1 LSRAIFLCQPDFL
14 CAGTKFDQRLQIRDL
29 LFAPEV
35 LLFKFKVFMEVY
47 FQLITDAEALRKAVE
62 DLSKYDFLG
71 FDTETTELDPYD
83 GDIRLVQL
91 AAPDSVRVIDLK
103 PFRENGGVKTNP
115 DLEPLRRLLAANIPV
130 KIAHN
135 AKFDA
140 KWVKHHLGVELGG
153 VFDTYIS
160 SQLASAGDTDHR
172 HSLAEVVSRYLNQ
185 DLDKTEQISNWAGEL
200 SQSQLEYAA
209 KDAAILL
216 PLRERLAEKLKQ
228 EELERCAEIE
238 FESINPIVWMELA
251 GVNLDKELWRA
262 HLEQIGRKQA
272 HLADDLQDMLSAG
285 AVQTSLFGRTEIN
298 LDSQQQV
305 LESLQ
310 RIGVP
315 IGESTRHEVLEKLAP
330 LHPPVEKLIEYRA
343 VQKQLTSFGENILE
357 YIKPATGRI
366 HADFRQIGA
375 PTGRFSCSHPNL
387 QQVPH
392 EEEYRRCF
400 SAPPG
405 KKLIIAD
412 YSQIELRILAD
423 FSDDRH
429 LIEAFKS
436 GADFHRETAAQVFGV
451 KPEDVTPAQRT
462 FAKRLNF
469 GVVYGIGAS
478 RFADLTKIGESE
490 AEQMLRRYF
499 NNYRGL
505 DTWLRNTANEV
516 IQNRVARTGSGRL
529 MRFRFDPDNPAA
541 VGSARRVG
549 KNMPIQGTSADILKR
564 AMRLLYNDL
573 KDTTANLVNV
583 VHDEIVVEA
592 GESEAETAAQI
603 VEKAMVA
610 AGEEFVS
617 KVPIKV
623 EIKIADDWAAK

>member
-1 LSRAIFLCQPDFL
+1 
-14 CAGTKFDQRLQIRDL
+14 
-29 LFAPEV
+29 
-35 LLFKFKVFMEVY
+35 MEVY
-47 FQLITDAEALRKAVE
+47 FQLITDAESLHKAVE
-62 DLSKYDFLG
+62 DLSKYDFIG
-71 FDTETTELDPYD
+71 FDTETTELDPYL

-103 PFRENGGVKTNP
+103 AFRDGGDLKTNP
-115 DLEPLRRLLAANIPV
+115 DLEPLRRLLEARIPV

-140 KWVKHHLGVELGG
+140 KWVKHHLGIELGG
-153 VFDTYIS
+153 VFDTYLA

-172 HSLAEVVSRYLNQ
+172 HSLAETVLRYLNQ
-185 DLDKTEQISNWAGEL
+185 EIDKSEQISDWANEL

-216 PLRERLAEKLKQ
+216 PLQERLSDKLRQ
-228 EELERCAEIE
+228 EELQRVADIE
-238 FESINPIVWMELA
+238 FESILPIVAMELA
-251 GVNLDKELWRA
+251 GVNLDQTLWRA
-262 HLEQIGRKQA
+262 HLEQIGKKQE

-285 AVQTSLFGRTEIN
+285 AIQTSLFGRTEIN

-305 LESLQ
+305 LEALQ

-330 LHPPVEKLIEYRA
+330 LHPSVEKLIEYRG
-343 VQKQLTSFGENILE
+343 VQKQLTSFGENILG
-357 YIKPATGRI
+357 YISPTTGRI

-392 EEEYRRCF
+392 ETEYRRCF
-400 SAPPG
+400 SAPSG

-423 FSDDRH
+423 FSNDER

-436 GADFHRETAAQVFGV
+436 GADFHRETASQVFGI
-451 KPEDVTPAQRT
+451 KPEEVTSAQRS

-516 IQNRVARTGSGRL
+516 LQNRVVRTGSGRM
-529 MRFRFDPDNPAA
+529 MRFRFDPDNPGA

-564 AMRLLYNDL
+564 AMRLLYDDL
-573 KDTTANLVNV
+573 KQTSAQLVNV
-583 VHDEIVVEA
+583 IHDEVVVES
-592 GESEAETAAQI
+592 SEQEANETARI
-603 VEKAMVA
+603 VEQAMTA

-623 EIKIADDWAAK
+623 EIKIADDWGK

>member
-1 LSRAIFLCQPDFL
+1 
-14 CAGTKFDQRLQIRDL
+14 
-29 LFAPEV
+29 
-35 LLFKFKVFMEVY
+35 MEVY
-47 FQLITDAEALRKAVE
+47 FQLITDAESLHKAVE
-62 DLSKYDFLG
+62 DLSKYDFIG
-71 FDTETTELDPYD
+71 FDTETTELDPYL

-103 PFRENGGVKTNP
+103 AFRDGGDLKTNSA
-115 DLEPLRRLLAANIPV
+115 LEPLRRLLEARIPV

-140 KWVKHHLGVELGG
+140 KWIKHHLGIELGG
-153 VFDTYIS
+153 VFDTYLA
-160 SQLASAGDTDHR
+160 SQLASAGDPDHR
-172 HSLAEVVSRYLNQ
+172 HSLAETVLRYLNQ
-185 DLDKTEQISNWAGEL
+185 EVDKTEQISDWAGEL
-200 SQSQLEYAA
+200 SRAQLEYAA

-216 PLRERLAEKLKQ
+216 PLQERLSDKLRQ
-228 EELERCAEIE
+228 EELQRVADIE
-238 FESINPIVWMELA
+238 FESILPIVAMELA
-251 GVNLDKELWRA
+251 GVNLDQTLWRA
-262 HLEQIGRKQA
+262 HLEQIGRKQE

-285 AVQTSLFGRTEIN
+285 AIQTSLFGRTEIN

-305 LESLQ
+305 LEALQ

-330 LHPPVEKLIEYRA
+330 LHPSVEKLIEYRG

-357 YIKPATGRI
+357 YISPTTGRI

-392 EEEYRRCF
+392 DTEYRRCF
-400 SAPPG
+400 SAPAG
-405 KKLIIAD
+405 RKLIIAD

-423 FSDDRH
+423 FSNDGR

-436 GADFHRETAAQVFGV
+436 GADFHRETAAQVFGIR
-451 KPEDVTPAQRT
+451 PEEVTPAQRS

-516 IQNRVARTGSGRL
+516 LQNRVARTGSGRM
-529 MRFRFDPDNPAA
+529 MRFRFDPDNPSA

-564 AMRLLYNDL
+564 AMRLLYDDL
-573 KDTTANLVNV
+573 KQSSAQLVNV
-583 VHDEIVVEA
+583 IHDEVVVES
-592 GESEAETAAQI
+592 GEQEANETARI
-603 VEKAMVA
+603 VEKAMTA

-623 EIKIADDWAAK
+623 EIKIADDWGK

>member
-1 LSRAIFLCQPDFL
+1 
-14 CAGTKFDQRLQIRDL
+14 
-29 LFAPEV
+29 
-35 LLFKFKVFMEVY
+35 MEVY
-47 FQLITDAEALRKAVE
+47 FQLITDAESLKKAVE
-62 DLSKYDFLG
+62 DLSKYDFIG
-71 FDTETTELDPYD
+71 FDTETTELDPHD

-91 AAPDSVRVIDLK
+91 AAPDSVRIIDLK
-103 PFRENGGVKTNP
+103 AFREDGDLKTNP
-115 DLEPLRRLLAANIPV
+115 ALDPLRRLLEAQLPV

-140 KWVKHHLGVELGG
+140 KWIKYHLGAELGG
-153 VFDTYIS
+153 VFDTYLA
-160 SQLASAGDTDHR
+160 SQLASAGDSDHR
-172 HSLAEVVSRYLNQ
+172 HSLAETVSRYLNQ
-185 DLDKTEQISNWAGEL
+185 ELDKTQQVSDWAGEL

-216 PLRERLAEKLKQ
+216 PLQERIAEKLKQ
-228 EELERCAEIE
+228 DELERCARIE
-238 FESINPIVWMELA
+238 FESILPIVAMELA
-251 GVNLDKELWRA
+251 GVNLDKVLWRA
-262 HLEQIGRKQA
+262 HLEHVGKKQA
-272 HLADDLQDMLSAG
+272 HLADDLQDMLSVG
-285 AVQTSLFGRTEIN
+285 AIQSSLFGRTEIN

-305 LESLQ
+305 LEALQ
-310 RIGVP
+310 QIGVP
-315 IGESTRHEVLEKLAP
+315 IGDSTRHEVLEKLAP
-330 LHPPVEKLIEYRA
+330 LHPSVEKLIEYRG

-357 YIKPATGRI
+357 YIKPGTGRI

-400 SAPPG
+400 NAPPG
-405 KKLIIAD
+405 RKLIVAD

-423 FSDDRH
+423 FSNDQH

-451 KPEDVTPAQRT
+451 DPEDVTSAQRT

-478 RFADLTKIGESE
+478 RFADLTKIGQSE

-505 DTWLRNTANEV
+505 DTWLRNTANDV
-516 IQNRVARTGSGRL
+516 IQNRMARTGSGRL

-541 VGSARRVG
+541 VGSAKRVG

-564 AMRLLYNDL
+564 ALRLLYNDL
-573 KDTTANLVNV
+573 KGTSAQLVNV
-583 VHDEIVVEA
+583 IHDEIVVEA
-592 GESEAETAAQI
+592 GEEEAPDVAQI
-603 VEKAMVA
+603 LEKAMIA
-610 AGEEFVS
+610 AGEEFVT

-623 EIKIADDWAAK
+623 EIKIADDWGK

>member
-1 LSRAIFLCQPDFL
+1 MSAALHTIYYSRRKIYYSSS
-14 CAGTKFDQRLQIRDL
+14 T
-29 LFAPEV
+29 E
-35 LLFKFKVFMEVY
+35 FMEVY
-47 FQLITDAEALRKAVE
+47 FQLITDAASLQKAAE
-62 DLSKYDFLG
+62 ELSGYDFLG
-71 FDTETTELDPYD
+71 FDTETTELDPFD
-83 GDIRLVQL
+83 GEIRLVQL
-91 AAPDSVRVIDLK
+91 AAPDSVRIVDLK
-103 PFRENGGVKTNP
+103 AFRPGGGGDLKTNP
-115 DLEPLRRLLAANIPV
+115 DLEPLRRLLEAKIPV

-153 VFDTYIS
+153 VFDTYLAG
-160 SQLASAGDTDHR
+160 QLISAGDTDRR
-172 HSLAEVVSRYLNQ
+172 HSLADTVFNYLNQ
-185 DLDKTEQISNWAGEL
+185 ELDKTEQISDWSGEL

-209 KDAAILL
+209 RDAAILL
-216 PLRERLAEKLKQ
+216 PLREKMAEKLKQ
-228 EELERCAEIE
+228 DELERCAEIE
-238 FESINPIVWMELA
+238 FESIGPIVAMELA
-251 GVNLDKELWRA
+251 GINLDKELWRA
-262 HLEQIGRKQA
+262 HLEQIGKKQA

-285 AVQTSLFGRTEIN
+285 AIQSSLFGRAEIN

-315 IGESTRHEVLEKLAP
+315 IGESTRHEILEKLAP
-330 LHPPVEKLIEYRA
+330 LHPAVEKLIEYRA
-343 VQKQLTSFGENILE
+343 VQKSLTSFGENILE
-357 YIKPATGRI
+357 YIRPATGRI

-392 EEEYRRCF
+392 DDEYRRCF
-400 SAPPG
+400 CAPKG
-405 KKLIIAD
+405 RKLIIAD

-423 FSDDRH
+423 FSDDQN
-429 LIEAFKS
+429 LINAFKS

-451 KPEDVTPAQRT
+451 KAEDVTPAQRT

-478 RFADLTKIGESE
+478 RFADLTKIGETE

-505 DTWLRNTANEV
+505 DGWLRNTANEV
-516 IQNRVARTGSGRL
+516 VQNRVVRTGSGRL
-529 MRFRFDPDNPAA
+529 MRFRFDPDNIQA
-541 VGSARRVG
+541 VASSKRVG

-564 AMRLLYNDL
+564 AMRLLYDDL
-573 KDTTANLVNV
+573 KNTSANVVNV
-583 VHDEIVVEA
+583 VHDEIIVEA
-592 GESEAETAAQI
+592 GDKEAKDTAQV
-603 VEKAMVA
+603 VEKAMIA
-610 AGEEFVS
+610 AGEEFVR

-623 EIKIADDWAAK
+623 EIKIAGNWAK

>member
-1 LSRAIFLCQPDFL
+1 
-14 CAGTKFDQRLQIRDL
+14 
-29 LFAPEV
+29 
-35 LLFKFKVFMEVY
+35 MEVY
-47 FQLITDAEALRKAVE
+47 FQLITDADALHKAAE

-103 PFRENGGVKTNP
+103 PFRDNGGLKNNP
-115 DLEPLRRLLAANIPV
+115 DLEPLYRLLESKIPI

-135 AKFDA
+135 AKFDT
-140 KWVKHHLGVELGG
+140 KWIKHHLGIEIGG
-153 VFDTYIS
+153 IFDTLLA
-160 SQLASAGDTDHR
+160 SQLVSAGDPDHR
-172 HSLAEVVSRYLNQ
+172 HNLAEVVSRYLNQ
-185 DLDKTEQISNWAGEL
+185 ELDKTEQISDWSAEL

-216 PLRERLAEKLKQ
+216 PLRERLADKLRQ
-228 EELERCAEIE
+228 EELQRCADLE
-238 FESINPIVWMELA
+238 FESIVPIVAMELA
-251 GVNLDKELWRA
+251 GVNLDKELWRE
-262 HLEQIGRKQA
+262 HLSFIGRKQA
-272 HLADDLQDMLSAG
+272 RLADDLQDMLSEG

-298 LDSQQQV
+298 LDSQPQV

-315 IGESTRHEVLEKLAP
+315 IGDSTRHDVLEKLAP
-330 LHPPVEKLIEYRA
+330 HHPPVEKLIAYRA

-375 PTGRFSCSHPNL
+375 PTGRFSCSNPNL

-392 EEEYRRCF
+392 EVEYRRCF
-400 SAPPG
+400 NAPDG
-405 KKLIIAD
+405 RKLIIAD

-423 FSDDRH
+423 FSDDEH
-429 LIEAFKS
+429 LIAAFKS
-436 GADFHRETAAQVFGV
+436 GADFHSETAAQVFGV
-451 KPEDVTPAQRT
+451 KPEEVTAAQRT

-478 RFADLTKIGESE
+478 RFADMTKIGESE

-505 DTWLRNTANEV
+505 DTWLRNTAKQV
-516 IQNRVARTGSGRL
+516 IDDRVARTGSGRM
-529 MRFRFDPDNPAA
+529 MRFRFDPNDPSS
-541 VGSARRVG
+541 VGSAKRVG

-573 KDTTANLVNV
+573 KDTSAIVVNV

-592 GESEAETAAQI
+592 GEAEANDAARI
-603 VEKAMVA
+603 VEQAMIT

>member
-1 LSRAIFLCQPDFL
+1 
-14 CAGTKFDQRLQIRDL
+14 
-29 LFAPEV
+29 
-35 LLFKFKVFMEVY
+35 MEVY
-47 FQLITDAEALRKAVE
+47 FQLITDAPSLQKAVE
-62 DLSKYDFLG
+62 DLSGYDFLG
-71 FDTETTELDPYD
+71 FDTETTELDPFD

-91 AAPDSVRVIDLK
+91 AAPDSVRIVDLK
-103 PFRENGGVKTNP
+103 PFRAGGDLRTNP
-115 DLEPLRRLLAANIPV
+115 DLEPLRRLLEAKIPV

-153 VFDTYIS
+153 VFDTYLA
-160 SQLASAGDTDHR
+160 SQLISAGDTDRR
-172 HSLAEVVSRYLNQ
+172 HSLADTVFNYLNQ
-185 DLDKTEQISNWAGEL
+185 ELDKTEQISDWSGEL

-216 PLRERLAEKLKQ
+216 PLREKMAEKLKQ
-228 EELERCAEIE
+228 DELERCVAIE
-238 FESINPIVWMELA
+238 FESIVPIVSMELA
-251 GVNLDKELWRA
+251 GINLDKELWRA
-262 HLEQIGRKQA
+262 HLEQIGKKQA

-285 AVQTSLFGRTEIN
+285 AIQSSLFGRTEIN

-315 IGESTRHEVLEKLAP
+315 IGESSRHEILEKLAP
-330 LHPPVEKLIEYRA
+330 HHPAVEKLIEYRA
-343 VQKQLTSFGENILE
+343 MQKSLTSFGENILE

-392 EEEYRRCF
+392 DDEYRKCF
-400 SAPPG
+400 NAPAG
-405 KKLIIAD
+405 RKLIIAD

-423 FSDDRH
+423 FSNDQN
-429 LIEAFKS
+429 LITAFKS

-451 KPEDVTPAQRT
+451 KPEEVTPAQRT

-478 RFADLTKIGESE
+478 RFADLTKIGETE

-505 DTWLRNTANEV
+505 DGWLRNTANEV
-516 IQNRVARTGSGRL
+516 VQNRIVRTGSGRL
-529 MRFRFDPDNPAA
+529 MRFRFDPDNITSVA
-541 VGSARRVG
+541 SAKRVG

-564 AMRLLYNDL
+564 AMRLLYDDL
-573 KDTTANLVNV
+573 KGTSARLVNV
-583 VHDEIVVEA
+583 VHDEIIVEA
-592 GESEAETAAQI
+592 GEDEAKETALV
-603 VEKAMVA
+603 VEKAMTA

-623 EIKIADDWAAK
+623 EIKISGDWAK

>member
-1 LSRAIFLCQPDFL
+1 
-14 CAGTKFDQRLQIRDL
+14 
-29 LFAPEV
+29 
-35 LLFKFKVFMEVY
+35 MEVY
-47 FQLITDAEALRKAVE
+47 FQLITDAESLNKAVE
-62 DLSKYDFLG
+62 DLSKYDFIG

-83 GDIRLVQL
+83 GDIRLIQL
-91 AAPDSVRVIDLK
+91 AAPDSVRIVDLK
-103 PFRENGGVKTNP
+103 PFREKGDLREIP
-115 DLEPLRRLLAANIPV
+115 DLASLRRLLEAKIPV

-140 KWVKHHLGVELGG
+140 KWIRHHLGVELGG
-153 VFDTYIS
+153 VFDTYLA
-160 SQLASAGDTDHR
+160 SQLISAGDSDHR
-172 HSLAEVVSRYLNQ
+172 HSLAEVVLRYLNQ
-185 DLDKTEQISNWAGEL
+185 EVDKTQQISDWSGEL

-216 PLRERLAEKLKQ
+216 PLREKLAEKLKL

-238 FESINPIVWMELA
+238 FESIIPIVAMELA
-251 GVNLDKELWRA
+251 GINLDKNLWRA
-262 HLEQIGRKQA
+262 HLEHIGKRQE

-285 AVQTSLFGRTEIN
+285 AVQSSLFGRTEIN

-315 IGESTRHEVLEKLAP
+315 IGESTRHEILEKLAP
-330 LHPPVEKLIEYRA
+330 HHPAVEKLIEYRG

-357 YIKPATGRI
+357 YIKAPTGRI

-392 EEEYRRCF
+392 EREYRRCF
-400 SAPPG
+400 SAPLG
-405 KKLIIAD
+405 RKLIIAD

-451 KPEDVTPAQRT
+451 KPEEVTSAQRT

-478 RFADLTKIGESE
+478 RFADLTKIGENE

-505 DTWLRNTANEV
+505 DSWLRNTANEV
-516 IQNRVARTGSGRL
+516 VQNRIVRTGSGRL
-529 MRFRFDPDNPAA
+529 MRFRFDPDNPTA
-541 VGSARRVG
+541 VGSAKRVG

-573 KDTTANLVNV
+573 RSTTSYLVNV
-583 VHDEIVVEA
+583 VHDEILVEA
-592 GESEAETAAQI
+592 AENEAQEVAKI
-603 VEKAMVA
+603 VEKTMTA

-623 EIKIADDWAAK
+623 EIKIADDWAK

>member
-1 LSRAIFLCQPDFL
+1 
-14 CAGTKFDQRLQIRDL
+14 
-29 LFAPEV
+29 
-35 LLFKFKVFMEVY
+35 MEVY
-47 FQLITDAEALRKAVE
+47 FQLITDAESLHRAVE
-62 DLSKYDFLG
+62 DLSKYDFIG

-103 PFRENGGVKTNP
+103 AFGAGNGGNNGANIGGSLKTNP
-115 DLEPLRRLLAANIPV
+115 DLEPLRRLLEAKIPV

-140 KWVKHHLGVELGG
+140 KWVKHHLGIELGG
-153 VFDTYIS
+153 VFDTYLA
-160 SQLASAGDTDHR
+160 SQLVSAGDTDHR
-172 HSLAEVVSRYLNQ
+172 HSLAEVVLRYLNQ
-185 DLDKTEQISNWAGEL
+185 EVDKTEQISDWSGEL

-216 PLRERLAEKLKQ
+216 PLQEKLAEKLRLD
-228 EELERCAEIE
+228 ELERCAAIE
-238 FESINPIVWMELA
+238 FESILPIVAMELA
-251 GVNLDKELWRA
+251 GVNLDKELWRS
-262 HLEQIGRKQA
+262 HLEQVGKKQA
-272 HLADDLQDMLSAG
+272 HLADDLQDILSAG
-285 AVQTSLFGRTEIN
+285 AIQSSLFGRTEIN

-305 LESLQ
+305 LEALQ

-315 IGESTRHEVLEKLAP
+315 IGDSTRHEILEKLAP

-357 YIKPATGRI
+357 YISPATGRI

-392 EEEYRRCF
+392 EDEYRRCF
-400 SAPPG
+400 SAPAG
-405 KKLIIAD
+405 RKLIVAD

-423 FSDDRH
+423 FSNDVH

-436 GADFHRETAAQVFGV
+436 GADFHRQTAAQVFGV
-451 KPEDVTPAQRT
+451 KPEEVTPAQRT

-505 DTWLRNTANEV
+505 DTWLRNTANDV
-516 IQNRVARTGSGRL
+516 IKNRTARTGSGRL
-529 MRFRFDPDNPAA
+529 MRFRFDPDNPTSI
-541 VGSARRVG
+541 GSAKRVG

-564 AMRLLYNDL
+564 AMRLLYDDL
-573 KDTTANLVNV
+573 KNTSAKLVNV
-583 VHDEIVVEA
+583 IHDEIVVES
-592 GESEAETAAQI
+592 GESESAEVAQI
-603 VEKAMVA
+603 VEKAMTS

-623 EIKIADDWAAK
+623 EIKIAADWAK

>member
-1 LSRAIFLCQPDFL
+1 
-14 CAGTKFDQRLQIRDL
+14 
-29 LFAPEV
+29 
-35 LLFKFKVFMEVY
+35 MEVY
-47 FQLITDAEALRKAVE
+47 FQLITDAESLHKAVE
-62 DLSKYDFLG
+62 DLSKYDFIG
-71 FDTETTELDPYD
+71 FDTETTELDPYL

-91 AAPDSVRVIDLK
+91 AAPDSVRIIDLK
-103 PFRENGGVKTNP
+103 AFRDGGDLKTNP
-115 DLEPLRRLLAANIPV
+115 DLAPLRRLLEARIPV

-140 KWVKHHLGVELGG
+140 KWVKHHLGIELGG
-153 VFDTYIS
+153 VFDTYLA

-172 HSLAEVVSRYLNQ
+172 HSLAETVLRYLNQ
-185 DLDKTEQISNWAGEL
+185 EIDKSEQISDWANEL

-216 PLRERLAEKLKQ
+216 PLQERLSDKLRQ
-228 EELERCAEIE
+228 EELQRVADIE
-238 FESINPIVWMELA
+238 FESILPIVTMELA
-251 GVNLDKELWRA
+251 GVNLDQNLWRA
-262 HLEQIGRKQA
+262 HLEQIGKKQE

-285 AVQTSLFGRTEIN
+285 AIQTSLFGRTEIN

-305 LESLQ
+305 LEALQ

-330 LHPPVEKLIEYRA
+330 LHPSVEKLIEYRG
-343 VQKQLTSFGENILE
+343 VQKQLTSFGENILG
-357 YIKPATGRI
+357 YISPTTGRI

-392 EEEYRRCF
+392 EIEYRRCF
-400 SAPPG
+400 SAPAG
-405 KKLIIAD
+405 RKLIIAD

-423 FSDDRH
+423 FSNDER

-436 GADFHRETAAQVFGV
+436 GADFHRETASQVFGI
-451 KPEDVTPAQRT
+451 KPEEVTPAQRS

-516 IQNRVARTGSGRL
+516 LQNRVVRTGSGRM
-529 MRFRFDPDNPAA
+529 MRFRFDPDNPGA

-564 AMRLLYNDL
+564 AMRLLYDEL
-573 KDTTANLVNV
+573 KETSAQLVNV
-583 VHDEIVVEA
+583 IHDEIVVES
-592 GESEAETAAQI
+592 GEQEANETARI
-603 VEKAMVA
+603 VEKAMTA

-617 KVPIKV
+617 RVPIKV
-623 EIKIADDWAAK
+623 EIKIADDWGK

>member
-1 LSRAIFLCQPDFL
+1 
-14 CAGTKFDQRLQIRDL
+14 
-29 LFAPEV
+29 
-35 LLFKFKVFMEVY
+35 MEVY
-47 FQLITDAEALRKAVE
+47 FQLITDAESLNKAVE
-62 DLSKYDFLG
+62 DLSKYDFIG

-83 GDIRLVQL
+83 GDIRLIQL
-91 AAPDSVRVIDLK
+91 AAPDSVRIVDLK
-103 PFRENGGVKTNP
+103 PFRDKGDLREIP
-115 DLEPLRRLLAANIPV
+115 DLASLRRLLEAKIPV

-140 KWVKHHLGVELGG
+140 KWIRHHLGVELGG
-153 VFDTYIS
+153 VFDTYLA
-160 SQLASAGDTDHR
+160 SQLISAGDSDHR
-172 HSLAEVVSRYLNQ
+172 HSLAEVVLRYLNQ
-185 DLDKTEQISNWAGEL
+185 ELDKTQQISDWSGEL

-216 PLRERLAEKLKQ
+216 PLREKLAEKLKL

-238 FESINPIVWMELA
+238 FESIIPIVAMELA
-251 GVNLDKELWRA
+251 GINLDKNLWRA
-262 HLEQIGRKQA
+262 HLEHIGKRQE

-285 AVQTSLFGRTEIN
+285 AVQSSLFGRTEIN

-315 IGESTRHEVLEKLAP
+315 IGDSTRHEILEKLAP
-330 LHPPVEKLIEYRA
+330 HHPAVGKLIEYRG

-357 YIKPATGRI
+357 YIKAPTGRI

-392 EEEYRRCF
+392 EPEYRRCF
-400 SAPPG
+400 NAPAG
-405 KKLIIAD
+405 RKLIIAD

-423 FSDDRH
+423 FSNDRH
-429 LIEAFKS
+429 LIEAFKT

-451 KPEDVTPAQRT
+451 KPEEVTSAQRT

-478 RFADLTKIGESE
+478 RFADLTKIGETE

-505 DTWLRNTANEV
+505 DSWLRNTANEV
-516 IQNRVARTGSGRL
+516 VQNRIVRTGSGRL
-529 MRFRFDPDNPAA
+529 MRFRFDPDNPTA
-541 VGSARRVG
+541 VGSAKRVG

-573 KDTTANLVNV
+573 RSTTSYLVNV
-583 VHDEIVVEA
+583 VHDEILVEA
-592 GESEAETAAQI
+592 AENEAQDVAKI
-603 VEKAMVA
+603 VEKTMTA
-610 AGEEFVS
+610 AAEEFVS

-623 EIKIADDWAAK
+623 EIKIADDWAK